1 MQFYALAAHCRAVF
15 CFAFAIRS
23 FTSPLPFY
31 ENPCNAFAI
40 LSLTP
45 LRLCQTLR
53 DNSVATLRCA
63 LPLLRLTLNCHRFS
77 KQRYAFAA
85 LGSASPCHRSA
96 MHYCTIAVDAKHSLC
111 VALCCN
117 SLPSPIQALRC
128 PCLCHARLRVT
139 YPSLRFSGLRNT
151 FAPH

>member
-31 ENPCNAFAI
+31 ENLSFAFAI

-53 DNSVATLRCA
+53 DNSIAEQRYA
-63 LPLLRLTLNCHRFS
+63 LPLLRLTLDCRRFS
-77 KQRYAFAA
+77 KIRYAFAA
-85 LGSASPCHRSA
+85 LGSASPCRRLA
-96 MHYCTIAVDAKHSLC
+96 MHYYTIAVDAKHNLC
-111 VALCCN
+111 
-117 SLPSPIQALRC
+117 
-128 PCLCHARLRVT
+128 
-139 YPSLRFSGLRNT
+139 
-151 FAPH
+151 